1 MNKILMFFCNKKI
14 IRQTIFNKKV
24 PKILEPILDSAETVC
39 FMKPNNFPAC
49 LSKGLHSE
57 IGKATRRTCA
67 NGNNT
72 KKQIRNNT
80 NVVHTLQFIKR
91 ACNRVWLMNHD
102 LTYLAF
108 VVGEKYWM
116 DEVPYHLDLL
126 TASDVHQSF
135 SNIE

>member
-1 MNKILMFFCNKKI
+1 
-14 IRQTIFNKKV
+14 
-24 PKILEPILDSAETVC
+24 
-39 FMKPNNFPAC
+39 
-49 LSKGLHSE
+49 
-57 IGKATRRTCA
+57 
-67 NGNNT
+67 
-72 KKQIRNNT
+72 
-80 NVVHTLQFIKR
+80 
-91 ACNRVWLMNHD
+91 MNHD